1 MLQLEGRINN
11 QILGVKGLT
20 FLWYCSHDIVT
31 HRNKC
36 LIKLCISFLGE
47 QQDAVDNLITA
58 MDLTDAQ
65 RWVIFSWYKM
75 IYLTALYSLS
85 DHSFRS
91 WCLGPHTVFILWLLT
106 LYTPTLVCIFST
118 LFFIHFPRCW
128 QGEFVIQSKGS
139 LPGDHFLYSHY
150 LNVWFRSDIVRRN

>member
-1 MLQLEGRINN
+1 MFN
-11 QILGVKGLT
+11 QAFVFNFAL
-20 FLWYCSHDIVT
+20 
-31 HRNKC
+31 
-36 LIKLCISFLGE
+36 LGE

-85 DHSFRS
+85 DHFFLKLMF
-91 WCLGPHTVFILWLLT
+91 WTPHCLHFVA
-106 LYTPTLVCIFST
+106 LYTLTSVCIFST

-150 LNVWFRSDIVRRN
+150 LNVWFRSDIVGRN